1 MNLSI
6 LGLDLLVLAQ
16 PRWLMLALLL
26 LIAAVIDAWQWRI
39 PNALTF
45 GGSLAALGSSLLEPG
60 SAGQAVLTVLAGL
73 SVGMLLML
81 PLYLIRALGAG
92 DVKLMGM
99 VGAFLGVPHAVGATL
114 LVFITGGVLALLLT
128 LYRNGWQPLMARLLP
143 LGSPSE
149 GLGRMPYGASIG
161 LGTLIYVCAFA
172 PTAAGGSRWPGV

>member
-45 GGSLAALGSSLLEPG
+45 GGSLAALASSLLEPG

-73 SVGMLLML
+73 SVGMLL
-81 PLYLIRALGAG
+81 
-92 DVKLMGM
+92 
-99 VGAFLGVPHAVGATL
+99 
-114 LVFITGGVLALLLT
+114 
-128 LYRNGWQPLMARLLP
+128 
-143 LGSPSE
+143 
-149 GLGRMPYGASIG
+149 
-161 LGTLIYVCAFA
+161 AFA
-172 PTAAGGSRWPGV
+172 AAVYAAGWVARRSDAST